1 MLGSTHGTLTTDSRR
16 ARAIACGEHP
26 AQAVHGRPAGA
37 GDLDVSGRPLY
48 AAVPDLDRFFRPES
62 VAVVGAS
69 DTEGRPNTG
78 ITRQLLAWSERVGA
92 RLHPVH
98 PTRESV
104 FGIPCAPSVAALPE
118 QVDLAVLLLSDPL
131 PVIGELA
138 EAKVKFAVAFASGF
152 AETGAEGAAAQERLA
167 AAVARADGLRLLG
180 PNTNLNAFE
189 RFREDLDGPAIAL
202 ITQSGH
208 QGRPLFSLQELGI
221 RLSHWAPTGNEA
233 DLETADF
240 ISYFA
245 ERPEVGA
252 IAAYVEGL
260 KDGRA
265 FLLAADRAARRGV
278 PVVAVKVGRT
288 ETGARTAASHTG
300 KLTGADAVVD
310 AAMRQY
316 GVIRVDGLDELQDTA
331 TLLARARRH
340 RVPDSS
346 ASAPSAPASSA
357 PGSAMSSPAA
367 SSPAVS
373 RPALPRPE
381 GVVVYSISGGT
392 GAHFADLAT
401 EAGLPLP
408 TLSEAKQAELHQW
421 IPDYLSVA
429 NPVDNGGHPVGD
441 WRGPRILDAILD
453 DPAVGVL
460 ICPITGPFP
469 PMSDKLAQDLVAAAE
484 RTDKLVCVVWGSPV
498 GTEAAYRET
507 LLGSSRVATFRTFA
521 NCITAVRAHLDH
533 TRFTAAYRSPF
544 DEAPRS
550 PSPSFRKAQ
559 ALMRPGQQLSEHA
572 AKQLLR
578 AYGIRVPREQLVTSA
593 AAAVRAASLVGYPVV
608 MKASGASIAH
618 KTELGLV
625 KIGLTSASQIRDAYR
640 ELTDI
645 ARYEDVSLDGVLV
658 CQMVERG
665 VEMVVGVTHDDL
677 FGPTV
682 TVGLGG
688 VLVEVLR
695 DSAVRVPPFGEDQ
708 AHAMLAELRGR
719 ALLGGVRG
727 APPADVDALVEV
739 VLRVQRMALELG
751 DQIAELDINP
761 LMVLPRGQGAVALD
775 ALAACR

>member
-16 ARAIACGEHP
+16 ARVIACGEQP
-26 AQAVHGRPAGA
+26 SPVVHGRPAEVD
-37 GDLDVSGRPLY
+37 DLDVSGRPLY
-48 AAVPDLDRFFRPES
+48 ADVPDLDRFFRPES
-62 VAVVGAS
+62 VAVIGAS

-78 ITRQLLAWSERVGA
+78 ITRQLIGWAERVGA

-98 PTRESV
+98 PTRRSV
-104 FGIPCAPSVAALPE
+104 FGLPCLPSVADLPE
-118 QVDLAVLLLSDPL
+118 QVDLAVLLVGDPL
-131 PVIGELA
+131 PVIEELA
-138 EAKVKFAVAFASGF
+138 EAKVRFAVAFASGF
-152 AETGAEGAAAQERLA
+152 AETGAEGAAAQTRLA
-167 AAVARADGLRLLG
+167 AAVRRSGLRLLG

-189 RFREDLDGPAIAL
+189 NFRDDLDGPAVAL

-208 QGRPLFSLQELGI
+208 QGRPVFAMQQLGV

-240 ISYFA
+240 ISYFS

-252 IAAYVEGL
+252 IACYVEGL
-260 KDGRA
+260 KDGRS

-300 KLTGADAVVD
+300 KLTGADTVVD

-331 TLLARARRH
+331 ALLARAR
-340 RVPDSS
+340 
-346 ASAPSAPASSA
+346 APQAD
-357 PGSAMSSPAA
+357 
-367 SSPAVS
+367 
-373 RPALPRPE
+373 

-392 GAHFADLAT
+392 GAHFADLASG
-401 EAGLPLP
+401 AGLDLP
-408 TLSEAKQAELHQW
+408 VLSDAKQAELHTW
-421 IPDYLSVA
+421 IPDYLNVA

-441 WRGPRILDAILD
+441 WRGRKIIDAILA

-469 PMSDKLAQDLVAAAE
+469 PMSDKLAQDLVDAAE
-484 RTDKLVCVVWGSPV
+484 QTDKLVCVVWGSPV

-533 TRFTAAYRSPF
+533 ARFTAAYRSPF
-544 DEAPRS
+544 DEAPRT

-593 AAAVRAASLVGYPVV
+593 AAAVRAASQVGYPVV
-608 MKASGASIAH
+608 MKASGAQIAH

-625 KIGLTSASQIRDAYR
+625 KIGLTSASQVRDAYR

-645 ARYEDVSLDGVLV
+645 ARYEGISLDGVLV

-665 VEMVVGVTHDDL
+665 VEMVVGVTHDEL

-695 DSAVRVPPFGEDQ
+695 DAAVRVPPFGEDQ
-708 AHAMLAELRGR
+708 ARAMLSELRGR
-719 ALLGGVRG
+719 ALLDGVRG
-727 APPADVDALVEV
+727 APPVDVDALVEV
-739 VLRVQRMALELG
+739 VIRVQRMALELG
-751 DQIAELDINP
+751 DDVSELDINP

-775 ALAACR
+775 ALVVCR

>member
-16 ARAIACGEHP
+16 ARVIACGEQP
-26 AQAVHGRPAGA
+26 SPVVHGRPAEVD
-37 GDLDVSGRPLY
+37 DLDVSGRPLY
-48 AAVPDLDRFFRPES
+48 ADVPDLDRFFRPES

-69 DTEGRPNTG
+69 DAEGRPNTG
-78 ITRQLLAWSERVGA
+78 ITRQLIAWAERVGA

-98 PTRESV
+98 PTRRSV
-104 FGIPCAPSVAALPE
+104 FGIPCFPSVADLPE
-118 QVDLAVLLLSDPL
+118 QVDLAVLLVGDPL
-131 PVIGELA
+131 SVIEELA
-138 EAKVKFAVAFASGF
+138 QAKVRFAVAFASGF
-152 AETGAEGAAAQERLA
+152 AETGADGAEAQDRLA
-167 AAVARADGLRLLG
+167 AAVRRSGLRLLG

-189 RFREDLDGPAIAL
+189 KFRDDLTGPAIAL

-208 QGRPLFSLQELGI
+208 QGRPVFALQELGV

-240 ISYFA
+240 ISYFS
-245 ERPEVGA
+245 EQPGIGA
-252 IAAYVEGL
+252 IACYVEGL
-260 KDGRA
+260 KDGRS

-331 TLLARARRH
+331 ALLARARTPH
-340 RVPDSS
+340 AD
-346 ASAPSAPASSA
+346 
-357 PGSAMSSPAA
+357 
-367 SSPAVS
+367 
-373 RPALPRPE
+373 

-392 GAHFADLAT
+392 GAHFADLAS
-401 EAGLPLP
+401 EAGLALP
-408 TLSEAKQAELHQW
+408 TLSEEKQAELHQW
-421 IPDYLSVA
+421 IPDYLNVA

-441 WRGPRILDAILD
+441 WRGRKIIDAILA
-453 DPAVGVL
+453 DPSVGVL

-469 PMSDKLAQDLVAAAE
+469 PMSDRLARDLVDAAE
-484 RTDKLVCVVWGSPV
+484 QTDKLVCVVWGSPV

-533 TRFTAAYRSPF
+533 HRFVSTYRSPF
-544 DEAPRS
+544 DEAPRT

-608 MKASGASIAH
+608 MKASGAQIAH

-625 KIGLTSASQIRDAYR
+625 KVGLTSASQVRDAYR

-645 ARYEDVSLDGVLV
+645 ARYEGITLDGVLV

-665 VEMVVGVTHDDL
+665 VEMVVGVTHDPL

-695 DSAVRVPPFGEDQ
+695 DTAVRVPPFGEDQ
-708 AHAMLAELRGR
+708 ARAMLSELRGR
-719 ALLGGVRG
+719 ALLDGVRG
-727 APPADVDALVEV
+727 GPPVDVDALVEV
-739 VLRVQRMALELG
+739 ALRVQRMALELG
-751 DQIAELDINP
+751 DDIAELDINP

-775 ALAACR
+775 AMVVCH

>member
-16 ARAIACGEHP
+16 ARVIACGEQP
-26 AQAVHGRPAGA
+26 SPVVHGRPADVD
-37 GDLDVSGRPLY
+37 DLDVSGRPLY
-48 AAVPDLDRFFRPES
+48 ADAPDLDRFFRPES

-69 DTEGRPNTG
+69 DAEGRPNTG
-78 ITRQLLAWSERVGA
+78 ITRQLIAWAERVGA

-98 PTRESV
+98 PTRRSV
-104 FGIPCAPSVAALPE
+104 FGIPCFPSLADLPE
-118 QVDLAVLLLSDPL
+118 QVDLAVLLVGDPL

-152 AETGAEGAAAQERLA
+152 AETGAEGAAAQAHLA
-167 AAVARADGLRLLG
+167 AAVRRAGLRLLG

-189 RFREDLDGPAIAL
+189 KFRDDLDGPAIAL

-208 QGRPLFSLQELGI
+208 QGRPVFAMQELGV

-240 ISYFA
+240 ISYFS
-245 ERPEVGA
+245 EQPEIGA
-252 IAAYVEGL
+252 IACYVEGL
-260 KDGRA
+260 KDGRS

-300 KLTGADAVVD
+300 KLTGADTVVD

-331 TLLARARRH
+331 ALLARAR
-340 RVPDSS
+340 
-346 ASAPSAPASSA
+346 APRA
-357 PGSAMSSPAA
+357 
-367 SSPAVS
+367 
-373 RPALPRPE
+373 E

-401 EAGLPLP
+401 AAGLPLP
-408 TLSEAKQAELHQW
+408 NLSAPKQAELHQW
-421 IPDYLSVA
+421 IPEYLSVT

-441 WRGPRILDAILD
+441 WRGRKIIDAILA
-453 DPAVGVL
+453 DPEVGVL

-469 PMSDKLAQDLVAAAE
+469 PMSDKLAQDLVDAAE
-484 RTDKLVCVVWGSPV
+484 QTDKLVCVVWGSPV

-507 LLGSSRVATFRTFA
+507 LLGSSKVATFRTFA
-521 NCITAVRAHLDH
+521 NCITAVRAYLDH
-533 TRFTAAYRSPF
+533 HRFVASYRSPF
-544 DEAPRS
+544 DEAPRT
-550 PSPSFRKAQ
+550 PSPSFRKTQ

-608 MKASGASIAH
+608 MKASGAQIAH

-625 KIGLTSASQIRDAYR
+625 KIGLTSASQVRDAYR
-640 ELTDI
+640 ELTEI
-645 ARYEDVSLDGVLV
+645 ARYEGISLDGVLV

-665 VEMVVGVTHDDL
+665 VEMVVGVTHDQL

-695 DSAVRVPPFGEDQ
+695 DAAVRVPPFGEDQ
-708 AHAMLAELRGR
+708 ARGMLGELRGR
-719 ALLGGVRG
+719 ALLEGVRG
-727 APPADVDALVEV
+727 GPPVDVDALVEV
-739 VLRVQRMALELG
+739 VVRVQRMALELG
-751 DQIAELDINP
+751 DDIAELDINP

-775 ALAACR
+775 ALVVCR

>member
-16 ARAIACGEHP
+16 ARVIACGEQP
-26 AQAVHGRPAGA
+26 APAVHGRPADTD
-37 GDLDVSGRPLY
+37 DLDVSGRPLY
-48 AAVPDLDRFFRPES
+48 AGVPDLDRFFRPES

-69 DTEGRPNTG
+69 DAEGRPNTG
-78 ITRQLLAWSERVGA
+78 ITRQLLSWAERVGA

-98 PTRESV
+98 PTRQSV
-104 FGIPCAPSVAALPE
+104 FGISCVPSVTDLPE
-118 QVDLAVLLLSDPL
+118 QVDLAVLLVSDPL
-131 PVIGELA
+131 PVIEELG

-152 AETGAEGAAAQERLA
+152 AETGAEGAAAQARLA
-167 AAVARADGLRLLG
+167 AAVERSGLRLLG

-189 RFREDLDGPAIAL
+189 KFRDDLDGPAIAL

-208 QGRPLFSLQELGI
+208 QGRPVFTMQELGV

-245 ERPEVGA
+245 EQPEIGA
-252 IAAYVEGL
+252 IACYVEGL

-265 FLLAADRAARRGV
+265 FMLAADRAARRGV

-331 TLLARARRH
+331 ALLARAR
-340 RVPDSS
+340 PLS
-346 ASAPSAPASSA
+346 AD
-357 PGSAMSSPAA
+357 
-367 SSPAVS
+367 
-373 RPALPRPE
+373 

-392 GAHFADLAT
+392 GAHFSDLAT

-408 TLSEAKQAELHQW
+408 RLSDAKQTELHQW
-421 IPDYLSVA
+421 IPEYLDVA

-441 WRGPRILDAILD
+441 WRGRKIIDAILD

-469 PMSDKLAQDLVAAAE
+469 PMSDQLAQDLVEAAE
-484 RTDKLVCVVWGSPV
+484 QTDKLVCVVWGSPV
-498 GTEAAYRET
+498 GTESAYRDT

-533 TRFTAAYRSPF
+533 AHFTASYRSPF
-544 DEAPRS
+544 DEAPRT

-593 AAAVRAASLVGYPVV
+593 AAAVRAAGLVGYPVV
-608 MKASGASIAH
+608 MKASGAQLAH

-625 KIGLTSASQIRDAYR
+625 KIGLTSASQVRDTYR

-645 ARYEDVSLDGVLV
+645 ARYEGVPLDGVLV
-658 CQMVERG
+658 CQMVDPG
-665 VEMVVGVTHDDL
+665 VEMVVGVTQDDL

-695 DSAVRVPPFGEDQ
+695 DTAVRVPPFGEEQ
-708 AHAMLAELRGR
+708 ARAMLGELRGR
-719 ALLGGVRG
+719 ALLDGVRG
-727 APPADVDALVEV
+727 RPSSDLDALIEV
-739 VLRVQRMALELG
+739 VFRVQRMALELDG
-751 DQIAELDINP
+751 ELAELDINP

-775 ALAACR
+775 AMAVCR

>member
-1 MLGSTHGTLTTDSRR
+1 MLGSTHGTLTTDFR
-16 ARAIACGEHP
+16 ARVVACGEQP
-26 AQAVHGRPAGA
+26 APGAVHGRAAGE
-37 GDLDVSGRPLY
+37 GDLDVSGRPLC
-48 AAVPDLDRFFRPES
+48 ADVPDLDRFFRPES

-78 ITRQLLAWSERVGA
+78 ITRQLIDWARRVGA

-98 PTRESV
+98 PTRASV
-104 FGIPCAPSVAALPE
+104 FGLPCVPSVSDLPE
-118 QVDLAVLLLSDPL
+118 QVDLAVLLVGDPL
-131 PVIGELA
+131 PVVEELA

-152 AETGAEGAAAQERLA
+152 AETGEQGAAAQERLA
-167 AAVARADGLRLLG
+167 RAVKRSGLRLLG

-189 RFREDLDGPAIAL
+189 RFRDDLDGPAIAL

-208 QGRPLFSLQELGI
+208 QGRPVFTMQELGV

-252 IAAYVEGL
+252 IACYVEGL
-260 KDGRA
+260 KDGRS
-265 FLLAADRAARRGV
+265 FLLAADRAARAGV

-288 ETGARTAASHTG
+288 DAGARMAASHTG
-300 KLTGADAVVD
+300 KLTGADDVVD

-316 GVIRVDGLDELQDTA
+316 GVIRVDGLDQLQDTA
-331 TLLARARRH
+331 ALLARAR
-340 RVPDSS
+340 
-346 ASAPSAPASSA
+346 APQAD
-357 PGSAMSSPAA
+357 
-367 SSPAVS
+367 
-373 RPALPRPE
+373 

-392 GAHFADLAT
+392 GAHFSDLAT
-401 EAGLPLP
+401 AAGLHLP
-408 TLSEAKQAELHQW
+408 TLSPAKQDELHAW
-421 IPDYLSVA
+421 IPSYLNVA

-441 WRGPRILDAILD
+441 WRGRKIIDAILA
-453 DPAVGVL
+453 DPSVGVL

-469 PMSDKLAQDLVAAAE
+469 PMSDKLAQDLVDAAE
-484 RTDKLVCVVWGSPV
+484 QTDKLVCVVWGSPL

-521 NCITAVRAHLDH
+521 NCIGAVRAYLAHH
-533 TRFTAAYRSPF
+533 RFTTGYRSPF
-544 DEAPRS
+544 DEAPRV

-593 AAAVRAASLVGYPVV
+593 AAAVRAAGLVGYPVV
-608 MKASGASIAH
+608 MKASGARLAH
-618 KTELGLV
+618 KSELGLV
-625 KIGLTSASQIRDAYR
+625 KVGLTSASQIRDAYR

-645 ARYEDVSLDGVLV
+645 ARYEGVELDGILV

-665 VEMVVGVTHDDL
+665 VEMVVGVTHDAL

-688 VLVEVLR
+688 VLVEVLG
-695 DSAVRVPPFGEDQ
+695 DSAVRVPPFGEQQ
-708 AHAMLAELRGR
+708 ARDMLGELRGR
-719 ALLGGVRG
+719 ALLDGVRG
-727 APPADVDALVEV
+727 GPPLDVDALVEV

-751 DQIAELDINP
+751 DDLAELDINP
-761 LMVLPRGQGAVALD
+761 LVVLPRGQGAVALD
-775 ALAACR
+775 ALAVCR

>member
-16 ARAIACGEHP
+16 ARAIACGETP
-26 AQAVHGRPAGA
+26 QQIVHGRPAEA

-69 DTEGRPNTG
+69 DAEGRPNTG
-78 ITRQLLAWSERVGA
+78 ITRQLLAWAERVGA

-98 PTRESV
+98 PTRPSV
-104 FGIPCAPSVAALPE
+104 FGIPCSPSVADLPE
-118 QVDLAVLLLSDPL
+118 QVDLAVLLVSDPL
-131 PVIGELA
+131 PLIDELA

-152 AETGAEGAAAQERLA
+152 AETGEEGALAQQRLA
-167 AAVARADGLRLLG
+167 AAVARSEGLRLLG

-189 RFREDLDGPAIAL
+189 RFRDDLDGPAIAL

-208 QGRPLFSLQELGI
+208 QGRPVFSLQELGI

-252 IAAYVEGL
+252 IACYIEGL
-260 KDGRA
+260 KDGRS

-288 ETGARTAASHTG
+288 EAGARTAATHTG

-331 TLLARARRH
+331 TLLARARRP
-340 RVPDSS
+340 R
-346 ASAPSAPASSA
+346 AEAPS
-357 PGSAMSSPAA
+357 
-367 SSPAVS
+367 
-373 RPALPRPE
+373 RPVAD

-401 EAGLPLP
+401 EAGLRLP

-421 IPDYLSVA
+421 IPDYLNVA

-469 PMSDKLAQDLVAAAE
+469 PMSDKLAQDLVDAAE

-498 GTEAAYRET
+498 GTEDAYRET
-507 LLGSSRVATFRTFA
+507 LLGSSKVATFRTFA

-533 TRFTAAYRSPF
+533 ARFTAAYRSPF

-550 PSPSFRKAQ
+550 PSPSFRKAR

-608 MKASGASIAH
+608 MKASGARIAH

-695 DSAVRVPPFGEDQ
+695 DAAVRVPPFGEDQ
-708 AHAMLAELRGR
+708 ARAMLTELRGR
-719 ALLGGVRG
+719 ALLDGVRG

-751 DQIAELDINP
+751 DEIAELDINP

-775 ALAACR
+775 ALAVCR

>member
-16 ARAIACGEHP
+16 ARVIACGEQP
-26 AQAVHGRPAGA
+26 SPVVHGRPAEVD
-37 GDLDVSGRPLY
+37 DLDVSGRPLY
-48 AAVPDLDRFFRPES
+48 ATVPDLDRFFRPEC
-62 VAVVGAS
+62 VAVIGAS
-69 DTEGRPNTG
+69 DAEGRPNTG
-78 ITRQLLAWSERVGA
+78 ITRQLIAWAERVGA

-98 PTRESV
+98 PTRRTV
-104 FGIPCAPSVAALPE
+104 FGLPCLPSVADVPE
-118 QVDLAVLLLSDPL
+118 QVDLAVLLVADPL

-152 AETGAEGAAAQERLA
+152 AETGTEGAAAQTRLA
-167 AAVARADGLRLLG
+167 AAVHGSGLRLLG

-189 RFREDLDGPAIAL
+189 NFREDLDGPAVAL

-208 QGRPLFSLQELGI
+208 QGRPVFAMQQLGV

-240 ISYFA
+240 ISYFS

-252 IAAYVEGL
+252 IACYVEGL
-260 KDGRA
+260 KDGRS
-265 FLLAADRAARRGV
+265 FLLAADRAARRKV

-331 TLLARARRH
+331 ALLARART
-340 RVPDSS
+340 PQAD
-346 ASAPSAPASSA
+346 
-357 PGSAMSSPAA
+357 
-367 SSPAVS
+367 
-373 RPALPRPE
+373 

-392 GAHFADLAT
+392 GAHFADLAS
-401 EAGLPLP
+401 EAGLDLP
-408 TLSEAKQAELHQW
+408 VLSEAKQAELHTW
-421 IPDYLSVA
+421 IPDYLNVA

-441 WRGPRILDAILD
+441 WRGRKIIDAILA

-469 PMSDKLAQDLVAAAE
+469 PMSDKLAQDLVDAAE
-484 RTDKLVCVVWGSPV
+484 QTDKLVCVVWGSPV

-533 TRFTAAYRSPF
+533 ARFTAAYRSPF
-544 DEAPRS
+544 DEAPRT

-559 ALMRPGQQLSEHA
+559 ALMRPGQQLSEHG

-593 AAAVRAASLVGYPVV
+593 AAAVRAASQVGYPVV
-608 MKASGASIAH
+608 MKASGAQIAH

-625 KIGLTSASQIRDAYR
+625 KIGLTSASQVRDAYR

-645 ARYEDVSLDGVLV
+645 ARYEGISLDGVLV

-665 VEMVVGVTHDDL
+665 VEMVVGVTHDQL

-695 DSAVRVPPFGEDQ
+695 DFAVRVPPFGDDQ
-708 AHAMLAELRGR
+708 ARAMLSELRGR
-719 ALLGGVRG
+719 ALLDGVRG
-727 APPADVDALVEV
+727 GPPVDVDALVEV
-739 VLRVQRMALELG
+739 VIRVQRMALELG
-751 DQIAELDINP
+751 DDIAELDINP

-775 ALAACR
+775 ALVLCR

>member
-1 MLGSTHGTLTTDSRR
+1 MLGSTHGTLTTDFR
-16 ARAIACGEHP
+16 ARVVACGEQP
-26 AQAVHGRPAGA
+26 APGAVHGRAAGE
-37 GDLDVSGRPLY
+37 GDLDVSGRPLH
-48 AAVPDLDRFFRPES
+48 ADVPDLDRFFRPES

-69 DTEGRPNTG
+69 DAEGRPNTG
-78 ITRQLLAWSERVGA
+78 ITRQLIDWAQRVGA
-92 RLHPVH
+92 RIHPVH

-104 FGIPCAPSVAALPE
+104 FGLPCVPSVSDLPE
-118 QVDLAVLLLSDPL
+118 QVDLAVLLVGDPL
-131 PVIGELA
+131 PVIEELA

-152 AETGAEGAAAQERLA
+152 AETGEQGAAAQERLA
-167 AAVARADGLRLLG
+167 VAVKRSGLRLLG

-189 RFREDLDGPAIAL
+189 RFRDDLDGPAIAL

-208 QGRPLFSLQELGI
+208 QGRPVFTLQELGV

-252 IAAYVEGL
+252 IACYVEGL
-260 KDGRA
+260 KDGRS
-265 FLLAADRAARRGV
+265 FLLAADRAARAGV

-288 ETGARTAASHTG
+288 EAGARMAASHTG
-300 KLTGADAVVD
+300 KLTGADDVVD

-316 GVIRVDGLDELQDTA
+316 GVIRVDGLDQLQDTA
-331 TLLARARRH
+331 ALLARARK
-340 RVPDSS
+340 PLAD
-346 ASAPSAPASSA
+346 
-357 PGSAMSSPAA
+357 
-367 SSPAVS
+367 
-373 RPALPRPE
+373 

-392 GAHFADLAT
+392 GAHFSDLAT
-401 EAGLPLP
+401 AAGLHLP
-408 TLSEAKQAELHQW
+408 TLSPAKQDQLHEW
-421 IPDYLSVA
+421 IPGYLNVA

-441 WRGPRILDAILD
+441 WRGRKIIDAILA
-453 DPAVGVL
+453 DPSVGVL

-469 PMSDKLAQDLVAAAE
+469 PMSDKLAQDLVDAAE
-484 RTDKLVCVVWGSPV
+484 QTDKLVCVVWGSPL

-507 LLGSSRVATFRTFA
+507 LLGSDRVVTFRTFA
-521 NCITAVRAHLDH
+521 NCIGAVHAYLSHH
-533 TRFTAAYRSPF
+533 RFTTGYRSPF
-544 DEAPRS
+544 DEAPRV

-593 AAAVRAASLVGYPVV
+593 AAAVRAAGLVGYPVV
-608 MKASGASIAH
+608 MKASGARLAH

-625 KIGLTSASQIRDAYR
+625 KVGLTSASQIRDAYR

-645 ARYEDVSLDGVLV
+645 ARYEGVDLDGILV

-665 VEMVVGVTHDDL
+665 VEMVVGVTHDSL

-688 VLVEVLR
+688 VLVEVLG
-695 DSAVRVPPFGEDQ
+695 DSAVRVPPFGEEQ
-708 AHAMLAELRGR
+708 ARDMLGELRGR
-719 ALLGGVRG
+719 ALLEGVRG
-727 APPADVDALVEV
+727 GPPLDVDALVEV

-751 DQIAELDINP
+751 DGLSELDINP
-761 LMVLPRGQGAVALD
+761 IMVLPRGQGAVALD
-775 ALAACR
+775 ALAICR

>member
-1 MLGSTHGTLTTDSRR
+1 MLGSTHGTLTTDFR
-16 ARAIACGEHP
+16 ARVEACGETP
-26 AQAVHGRPAGA
+26 RAAVHSTAAATPTGA
-37 GDLDVSGRPLY
+37 GDLDVSGRPLH
-48 AAVPDLDRFFRPES
+48 ADVPDLDRFFRPES

-69 DTEGRPNTG
+69 DAEGRPNTG
-78 ITRQLLAWSERVGA
+78 ITRQLIAWAERVGA

-98 PTRESV
+98 PTRTTV
-104 FGIPCAPSVAALPE
+104 FGRPCVPSVADLPE
-118 QVDLAVLLLSDPL
+118 QVDLAVLLVGDPL
-131 PVIGELA
+131 PVVEELA
-138 EAKVKFAVAFASGF
+138 EAKVRFAVAFASGF
-152 AETGAEGAAAQERLA
+152 AETGEAGAAAQARLA
-167 AAVARADGLRLLG
+167 AAVKRSGLRLLG

-189 RFREDLDGPAIAL
+189 AFREDLDGPAIAL

-208 QGRPLFSLQELGI
+208 QGRPVYALQELGI

-245 ERPEVGA
+245 GRPEVGA

-260 KDGRA
+260 KDGRS
-265 FLLAADRAARRGV
+265 FLLAADRAARNGV

-288 ETGARTAASHTG
+288 ETGARMAASHTG
-300 KLTGADAVVD
+300 KLTGADTVVD
-310 AAMRQY
+310 AAMRQF

-331 TLLARARRH
+331 ALLARART
-340 RVPDSS
+340 PQAD
-346 ASAPSAPASSA
+346 
-357 PGSAMSSPAA
+357 
-367 SSPAVS
+367 
-373 RPALPRPE
+373 

-392 GAHFADLAT
+392 GAHFSDLAT
-401 EAGLPLP
+401 EAGLHLP
-408 TLSEAKQAELHQW
+408 TLSQAKQDELHQW
-421 IPDYLSVA
+421 IPDYLGVS

-441 WRGPRILDAILD
+441 WRGRKIIDAILA

-469 PMSDKLAQDLVAAAE
+469 PMSDKLAQDLVDAAE
-484 RTDKLVCVVWGSPV
+484 RTDKLICVIWGSPV
-498 GTEAAYRET
+498 GTEDAYRST
-507 LLGSSRVATFRTFA
+507 LLGSSRVATFRTFG
-521 NCITAVRAHLDH
+521 NCITAVRAYLGHH
-533 TRFTAAYRSPF
+533 RFTAGYRSPF
-544 DEAPRS
+544 DDAPRT
-550 PSPSFRKAQ
+550 PSPSYRKAQ

-593 AAAVRAASLVGYPVV
+593 AAAVRAAGLVGYPVV
-608 MKASGASIAH
+608 MKASGPQLGH

-645 ARYEDVSLDGVLV
+645 ARYENIPLDGILV

-695 DSAVRVPPFGEDQ
+695 DAAVRVPPFGEDQ
-708 AHAMLAELRGR
+708 ARAMLTELRGH
-719 ALLGGVRG
+719 ALLEGVRG

-739 VLRVQRMALELG
+739 VLRIQRMALELG
-751 DQIAELDINP
+751 DELAELDINP

-775 ALAACR
+775 ALAICR

>member
-16 ARAIACGEHP
+16 ARVIACGEQP
-26 AQAVHGRPAGA
+26 SPVVHGRPADVD
-37 GDLDVSGRPLY
+37 DLDVSGRPLY
-48 AAVPDLDRFFRPES
+48 AGVPDLDRFFRPES
-62 VAVVGAS
+62 LAVIGAS

-78 ITRQLLAWSERVGA
+78 ITRQLLAWAERVGA

-98 PTRESV
+98 PTREAV
-104 FGIPCAPSVAALPE
+104 FGIPCFPSVADLPE
-118 QVDLAVLLLSDPL
+118 QVDLAVLLVADPL
-131 PVIGELA
+131 PVVEQLA

-152 AETGAEGAAAQERLA
+152 AETGEAGAEAQARLS
-167 AAVARADGLRLLG
+167 AAVRRSGLRLLG

-189 RFREDLDGPAIAL
+189 NFREDLDGPAIAL

-208 QGRPLFSLQELGI
+208 QGRPVFALQELGI

-240 ISYFA
+240 ISYFS

-252 IAAYVEGL
+252 IACYVEGL
-260 KDGRA
+260 KDGRS

-300 KLTGADAVVD
+300 KLTGADKVVD

-316 GVIRVDGLDELQDTA
+316 GVIRVDGLDQLQDTSA
-331 TLLARARRH
+331 LLARARR
-340 RVPDSS
+340 PLAD
-346 ASAPSAPASSA
+346 
-357 PGSAMSSPAA
+357 
-367 SSPAVS
+367 
-373 RPALPRPE
+373 
-381 GVVVYSISGGT
+381 GVAVYSISGGT

-401 EAGLPLP
+401 EAGLSLPPL
-408 TLSEAKQAELHQW
+408 SAAKQTELHQW
-421 IPDYLSVA
+421 IPDYLNVA
-429 NPVDNGGHPVGD
+429 NPVDSGGHPVGD
-441 WRGPRILDAILD
+441 WRGRKIIDAILA

-460 ICPITGPFP
+460 VCPITGPFP
-469 PMSDKLAQDLVAAAE
+469 PMSDKLAQDLVDAAE
-484 RTDKLVCVVWGSPV
+484 QTDKLVCVIWGSPV
-498 GTEAAYRET
+498 GTESAYRET

-521 NCITAVRAHLDH
+521 NCVTAVRAHLDH
-533 TRFTAAYRSPF
+533 ARFTASYRSPF
-544 DEAPRS
+544 DEAPRT
-550 PSPSFRKAQ
+550 PSPSFRKAR
-559 ALMRPGQQLSEHA
+559 ALMRPGEALSEHA
-572 AKQLLR
+572 AKLLLR

-593 AAAVRAASLVGYPVV
+593 AAAVRAAGLVGYPVV
-608 MKASGASIAH
+608 MKASGGQIAH

-625 KIGLTSASQIRDAYR
+625 KIGLTSASQVRDAYR

-645 ARYEDVSLDGVLV
+645 ARYEGVDLDGVLV

-695 DSAVRVPPFGEDQ
+695 DTAVRVPPFGEEQ
-708 AHAMLAELRGR
+708 ARDMLTELRGR
-719 ALLGGVRG
+719 ALLDGVRG
-727 APPADVDALVEV
+727 RPPADLDALVEV
-739 VLRVQRMALELG
+739 VVRVQRMALELG
-751 DQIAELDINP
+751 DELAELDINP

-775 ALAACR
+775 ALAVCGPGPEDQDSRPGRPGQDVNQPPL

>member
-1 MLGSTHGTLTTDSRR
+1 MLGSTHGTFTTDPRR
-16 ARAIACGEHP
+16 AHVVACGELP
-26 AQAVHGRPAGA
+26 PTAVHGRAVTA
-37 GDLDVSGRPLY
+37 HDLDVSGRPLH
-48 AAVPDLDRFFRPES
+48 ADVPDLDRFFRPES
-62 VAVVGAS
+62 VAVIGAS
-69 DTEGRPNTG
+69 DAEGRPNTG
-78 ITRQLLAWSERVGA
+78 ITRQLIAWAERVGA

-98 PTRESV
+98 PTRQSV
-104 FGIPCAPSVAALPE
+104 FGIPCSPSVADLPE
-118 QVDLAVLLLSDPL
+118 QVDLAVLLVADPL
-131 PVIGELA
+131 PVIEQLA
-138 EAKVKFAVAFASGF
+138 EEKVRFAVAFASGF
-152 AETGAEGAAAQERLA
+152 AETGEEGAAAQARLA
-167 AAVARADGLRLLG
+167 AAVRRSGLRLLG

-189 RFREDLDGPAIAL
+189 EFREDLEGPAIAL

-208 QGRPLFSLQELGI
+208 QGRPVFALQQLGI

-233 DLETADF
+233 DLETSDF

-252 IAAYVEGL
+252 IACYVEGL

-288 ETGARTAASHTG
+288 ETGARMAASHTG

-310 AAMRQY
+310 AAMRQF
-316 GVIRVDGLDELQDTA
+316 GVIRVDGLDELQDTSA
-331 TLLARARRH
+331 LLARAR
-340 RVPDSS
+340 P
-346 ASAPSAPASSA
+346 
-357 PGSAMSSPAA
+357 
-367 SSPAVS
+367 
-373 RPALPRPE
+373 PRAD
-381 GVVVYSISGGT
+381 GVAVYSISGGT
-392 GAHFADLAT
+392 GAHFSDLAT
-401 EAGLPLP
+401 EAGLRLP
-408 TLSEAKQAELHQW
+408 TLSDAKQAELHQW
-421 IPDYLSVA
+421 IPRYLNVA

-441 WRGPRILDAILD
+441 WRGRKIIDAILD
-453 DPAVGVL
+453 DPQVGVF

-469 PMSDKLAQDLVAAAE
+469 PMSDKLAQDLVDAAE

-498 GTEAAYRET
+498 GTEDAYRET

-521 NCITAVRAHLDH
+521 NCITAVRAYLDH
-533 TRFTAAYRSPF
+533 HRFTAGYRSPF
-544 DEAPRS
+544 DEAPRT

-593 AAAVRAASLVGYPVV
+593 AAAVRAAGLVGYPVV
-608 MKASGASIAH
+608 MKASGAQLAH

-625 KIGLTSASQIRDAYR
+625 KIGLTSASQVRDAYR

-645 ARYEDVSLDGVLV
+645 ARYEGVTLDGVLV

-665 VEMVVGVTHDDL
+665 VEMVVGVTHDPL

-688 VLVEVLR
+688 VLVEVLQ
-695 DSAVRVPPFGEDQ
+695 DVAVRVPPFGEDQ
-708 AHAMLAELRGR
+708 AKAMLAELRGR
-719 ALLGGVRG
+719 ALLDGVRG
-727 APPADVDALVEV
+727 AAAADVDGLVEV
-739 VLRVQRMALELG
+739 VLRVQRVALELG
-751 DQIAELDINP
+751 AELAELDINP

-775 ALAACR
+775 AFAVCR

>member
-16 ARAIACGEHP
+16 ARVIACGEQP
-26 AQAVHGRPAGA
+26 GPAVHGRPADVD
-37 GDLDVSGRPLY
+37 DLDVSGRPLY
-48 AAVPDLDRFFRPES
+48 AGVPDLDRFFRPES
-62 VAVVGAS
+62 VAVIGAS
-69 DTEGRPNTG
+69 DAEGRPNTG
-78 ITRQLLAWSERVGA
+78 ITRQLMAWAGRVGA

-98 PTRESV
+98 PTRTTV
-104 FGIPCAPSVAALPE
+104 FGVPCFPSIGDLPE
-118 QVDLAVLLLSDPL
+118 QVDLAVVLVANPL
-131 PVIGELA
+131 PVIEQLA

-152 AETGAEGAAAQERLA
+152 AETGEEGALAQAQLA
-167 AAVARADGLRLLG
+167 AAVGRSGLRLLG

-189 RFREDLDGPAIAL
+189 NFREDLEGPAIAL

-208 QGRPLFSLQELGI
+208 QGRPVFALQELGI

-252 IAAYVEGL
+252 IACYVEGL
-260 KDGRA
+260 KDGRS
-265 FLLAADRAARRGV
+265 FLLAADRAARRQV

-300 KLTGADAVVD
+300 KLTGADTVVD

-331 TLLARARRH
+331 ALLARAKPP
-340 RVPDSS
+340 V
-346 ASAPSAPASSA
+346 A
-357 PGSAMSSPAA
+357 
-367 SSPAVS
+367 
-373 RPALPRPE
+373 E

-392 GAHFADLAT
+392 GAHFADLAS
-401 EAGLPLP
+401 EAGLCLP
-408 TLSEAKQAELHQW
+408 QLSDAKQSELHEW
-421 IPDYLSVA
+421 IPPYLSVA

-441 WRGPRILDAILD
+441 WRGRKIIDAILD
-453 DPAVGVL
+453 DPEVGVL
-460 ICPITGPFP
+460 VCPITGPFP
-469 PMSDKLAQDLVAAAE
+469 PLSDKLVEDLVAAAE
-484 RTDKLVCVVWGSPV
+484 ETDKLVCVVWGSPV
-498 GTEAAYRET
+498 GTEPAYRER
-507 LLGSSRVATFRTFA
+507 LLGSSRVATFRTVG
-521 NCITAVRAHLDH
+521 NCITALHAYFSHH
-533 TRFTAAYRSPF
+533 RFVHAYRSPF
-544 DEAPRS
+544 DEAPRTV
-550 PSPSFRKAQ
+550 SPSFRKAE

-593 AAAVRAASLVGYPVV
+593 AAAVRAAGLVGYPVV
-608 MKASGASIAH
+608 MKASGAQIAH

-625 KIGLTSASQIRDAYR
+625 KVGLTSASQVRDAYR

-645 ARYEDVSLDGVLV
+645 ARYEDVTLDGVLV

-665 VEMVVGVTHDDL
+665 VEMVVGVTQDEL

-695 DSAVRVPPFGEDQ
+695 DVAVRVPPFGEEAARD
-708 AHAMLAELRGR
+708 MLGELRGR
-719 ALLGGVRG
+719 PLLDGVRG
-727 APPADVDALVEV
+727 RPPADLDALVEV
-739 VLRVQRMALELG
+739 ILRVQRMALELG
-751 DQIAELDINP
+751 DVLSELDINP

-775 ALAACR
+775 ALAVCR

>member
-16 ARAIACGEHP
+16 ARVIACGEQP
-26 AQAVHGRPAGA
+26 SPVVHGRPAEVD
-37 GDLDVSGRPLY
+37 DLDVSGRPLY
-48 AAVPDLDRFFRPES
+48 ADAPDLDRFFRPES
-62 VAVVGAS
+62 VAVIGAS
-69 DTEGRPNTG
+69 DAEGRPNTG
-78 ITRQLLAWSERVGA
+78 ITRQLIGWAERVGA

-98 PTRESV
+98 PTRRSV
-104 FGIPCAPSVAALPE
+104 FGLPCLPSVADLPE
-118 QVDLAVLLLSDPL
+118 QVDLAVLLVADPL
-131 PVIGELA
+131 PVIEELA
-138 EAKVKFAVAFASGF
+138 EAKVRFAVAFASGF
-152 AETGAEGAAAQERLA
+152 AETGDEGAAAQSRLA
-167 AAVARADGLRLLG
+167 AAVRRSGLRLLG

-189 RFREDLDGPAIAL
+189 HFRDDLEGPAVAL

-208 QGRPLFSLQELGI
+208 QGRPVFAMQQLGV

-252 IAAYVEGL
+252 IACYVEGL
-260 KDGRA
+260 KDGRS
-265 FLLAADRAARRGV
+265 FLLAADRAARRRV

-288 ETGARTAASHTG
+288 ETGSRTAASHTG

-331 TLLARARRH
+331 ALLARAK
-340 RVPDSS
+340 P
-346 ASAPSAPASSA
+346 
-357 PGSAMSSPAA
+357 
-367 SSPAVS
+367 
-373 RPALPRPE
+373 PRAD

-392 GAHFADLAT
+392 GAHFADLASA
-401 EAGLPLP
+401 AGLDLP
-408 TLSEAKQAELHQW
+408 VLSDAKQAELHTW
-421 IPDYLSVA
+421 IPEYLNVA

-441 WRGPRILDAILD
+441 WRGRKIIDAILA

-469 PMSDKLAQDLVAAAE
+469 PMSDRLAQDLVDAAE
-484 RTDKLVCVVWGSPV
+484 QTDKLVCVVWGSPV
-498 GTEAAYRET
+498 GTEDAYRTT

-521 NCITAVRAHLDH
+521 NCITAVRAHLEH
-533 TRFTAAYRSPF
+533 ARFTAAYRSPF
-544 DEAPRS
+544 DEAPRT

-559 ALMRPGQQLSEHA
+559 ALLRPGHRLSEHA

-593 AAAVRAASLVGYPVV
+593 AAAVRAASQVGYPVV
-608 MKASGASIAH
+608 MKASGAHLAH

-625 KIGLTSASQIRDAYR
+625 KIGLTSASQVRDAYR

-645 ARYEDVSLDGVLV
+645 ARYEGVSLDGVLV

-665 VEMVVGVTHDDL
+665 VEMVVGVTHDRL

-695 DSAVRVPPFGEDQ
+695 DAAVRVPPFGDDQ
-708 AHAMLAELRGR
+708 ARAMLAELRGR
-719 ALLGGVRG
+719 ALLDGVRG

-739 VLRVQRMALELG
+739 VVRVQRMALELG
-751 DQIAELDINP
+751 DEVSELDINP

-775 ALAACR
+775 ALVVCG

>member
-1 MLGSTHGTLTTDSRR
+1 MLGSTHGTLTTDFR
-16 ARAIACGEHP
+16 ARVEACGETP
-26 AQAVHGRPAGA
+26 RTAVHSTAAPTAEGA
-37 GDLDVSGRPLY
+37 AALDVSGRPLRCD
-48 AAVPDLDRFFRPES
+48 VPDLDRFFRPEA
-62 VAVVGAS
+62 VAVIGAS
-69 DTEGRPNTG
+69 DAEGRANTG
-78 ITRQLLAWSERVGA
+78 ITRQLIAWAERVGA
-92 RLHPVH
+92 RIHPVH
-98 PTRESV
+98 PTRSTV
-104 FGIPCAPSVAALPE
+104 FGLPCHASVAELPE
-118 QVDLAVLLLSDPL
+118 QVDLAVLLVADPL
-131 PVIGELA
+131 PVIEELA
-138 EAKVKFAVAFASGF
+138 EAKVRFAVAFASGF
-152 AETGAEGAAAQERLA
+152 AETGDAGAAAQARLS
-167 AAVARADGLRLLG
+167 AAVRRSGLRLLG

-189 RFREDLDGPAIAL
+189 AFRDDLDGPAIAL

-208 QGRPLFSLQELGI
+208 QGRPLYTLQELGI

-245 ERPEVGA
+245 QRPEVGA
-252 IAAYVEGL
+252 IACYVEGL

-265 FLLAADRAARRGV
+265 FLLAADRAARAGV

-288 ETGARTAASHTG
+288 ETGARMAASHTG

-310 AAMRQY
+310 AAMRQF

-331 TLLARARRH
+331 ALLARAR
-340 RVPDSS
+340 P
-346 ASAPSAPASSA
+346 
-357 PGSAMSSPAA
+357 
-367 SSPAVS
+367 
-373 RPALPRPE
+373 PRAE

-392 GAHFADLAT
+392 GAHFSDLAT
-401 EAGLPLP
+401 EAGLTLP

-421 IPDYLSVA
+421 IPPYLNVA

-441 WRGPRILDAILD
+441 WRGPKIIDALLA
-453 DPAVGVL
+453 DPSVGVL

-469 PMSDKLAQDLVAAAE
+469 PMSDKLAQDLVDAAE
-484 RTDKLVCVVWGSPV
+484 RTDKLVCVIWGSPV
-498 GTEAAYRET
+498 GTEEAYRTT
-507 LLGSSRVATFRTFA
+507 LLGSSRVATFRTFG
-521 NCITAVRAHLDH
+521 NCITAVRAYLGHH
-533 TRFTAAYRSPF
+533 RFTASYRSPF
-544 DEAPRS
+544 EDAPRT
-550 PSPSFRKAQ
+550 PSPSYRKAQ

-593 AAAVRAASLVGYPVV
+593 AAAVRAAGLVGYPVV
-608 MKASGASIAH
+608 MKASGPQLGH

-645 ARYEDVSLDGVLV
+645 ARYENVPLDGILV

-665 VEMVVGVTHDDL
+665 VEMVVGVTQDDL

-695 DSAVRVPPFGEDQ
+695 DAAVRVPPFGEDQ
-708 AHAMLAELRGR
+708 ARAMLTELRGH
-719 ALLGGVRG
+719 ALLEGVRG
-727 APPADVDALVEV
+727 APAADVDALVEV

-751 DQIAELDINP
+751 DTLSELDINP

-775 ALAACR
+775 ALAICR

>member
-16 ARAIACGEHP
+16 ARVIACGEQP
-26 AQAVHGRPAGA
+26 GPAVHGRPADVD
-37 GDLDVSGRPLY
+37 DLDVGGRPLY
-48 AAVPDLDRFFRPES
+48 AGVPDLDRFFRPES
-62 VAVVGAS
+62 VAVIGAS
-69 DTEGRPNTG
+69 DAEGRPNTG
-78 ITRQLLAWSERVGA
+78 ITRQLMAWAGRVGA

-98 PTRESV
+98 PTRATV
-104 FGIPCAPSVAALPE
+104 FGVPCFPSISELPE
-118 QVDLAVLLLSDPL
+118 QVDLAVVLVADPL
-131 PVIGELA
+131 PVIERLA

-152 AETGAEGAAAQERLA
+152 AETGEAGALAQARLA
-167 AAVARADGLRLLG
+167 AAVGRSGLRLLG

-189 RFREDLDGPAIAL
+189 NFREDLEGPAIAL

-208 QGRPLFSLQELGI
+208 QGRPVFALQELGI

-252 IAAYVEGL
+252 IACYVEGL
-260 KDGRA
+260 KDGRS
-265 FLLAADRAARRGV
+265 FLLAADRAARRKV

-300 KLTGADAVVD
+300 KLTGADTVVD
-310 AAMRQY
+310 AAMRQF

-331 TLLARARRH
+331 ALLARAK
-340 RVPDSS
+340 PPTAD
-346 ASAPSAPASSA
+346 
-357 PGSAMSSPAA
+357 
-367 SSPAVS
+367 
-373 RPALPRPE
+373 

-392 GAHFADLAT
+392 GAHFADLAS
-401 EAGLPLP
+401 EAGLYLP
-408 TLSEAKQAELHQW
+408 QLSDAKQAELHEW
-421 IPDYLSVA
+421 IPPYLSVA

-441 WRGPRILDAILD
+441 WRGRKIIDAILD
-453 DPAVGVL
+453 DPEVGVL
-460 ICPITGPFP
+460 VCPITGPFP
-469 PMSDKLAQDLVAAAE
+469 PLSDRLVADLVAAAE

-498 GTEAAYRET
+498 GTEPAYREV
-507 LLGSSRVATFRTFA
+507 LLGSSRVATFRTVG
-521 NCITAVRAHLDH
+521 NCITALRAYFSHHRFVR
-533 TRFTAAYRSPF
+533 AYRSPF
-544 DEAPRS
+544 DEAPRTV
-550 PSPSFRKAQ
+550 SPSFRKAQ
-559 ALMRPGQQLSEHA
+559 ALMHPGQQLSEHA

-593 AAAVRAASLVGYPVV
+593 AAAVRAAGLVGYPVV
-608 MKASGASIAH
+608 MKASGGQIAH

-625 KIGLTSASQIRDAYR
+625 KVGLTSASQVRDAYR

-645 ARYEDVSLDGVLV
+645 ARYEDVTLDGVLV

-665 VEMVVGVTHDDL
+665 VEMVVGVTQDEL

-695 DSAVRVPPFGEDQ
+695 DVAVRVPPFGEEDAQ
-708 AHAMLAELRGR
+708 DMLGELRGR
-719 ALLGGVRG
+719 PLLDGVRG
-727 APPADVDALVEV
+727 RPPADLDALVEV
-739 VLRVQRMALELG
+739 ILRVQRMALELG
-751 DQIAELDINP
+751 DVLSELDINP

-775 ALAACR
+775 ALAVCR